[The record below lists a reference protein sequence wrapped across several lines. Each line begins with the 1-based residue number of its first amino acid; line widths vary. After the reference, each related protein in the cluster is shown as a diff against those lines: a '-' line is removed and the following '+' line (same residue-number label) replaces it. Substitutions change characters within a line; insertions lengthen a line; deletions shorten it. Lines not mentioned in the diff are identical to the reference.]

1 MARGGNPRIY
11 MKMDV
16 GDVQRGTRKAEAAL
30 KHLDRAGS
38 RSLKGLSREA
48 RGLSPHLTGAIAG
61 FTSLAGAAALL
72 KDSVDQTMALAKAT
86 GQLQRTTGL
95 DVQEASAWVSVAKA
109 RGLEST
115 KLTRGFVTLE
125 KQLNAA
131 RQGSEKS
138 TEALKALGL
147 TQRDIEKG
155 SFHDVIRQ
163 TADGYKSLE
172 DPIKRAA
179 IAQQLFGRGGVSLG
193 AMLAQGAA
201 GIDRYQKLARDLG
214 ATLDKDGF
222 RNTIKLRDAQI
233 KWNLSMQGLKNTLA
247 LGLMPALARGAQ
259 VATGFIRE
267 MRTGE
272 GAGGRFAAKIKELW
286 QNVKPTVSA
295 IGRMAAAVGRFVAE
309 HPGVQRM
316 LAVLIPV
323 GAALK
328 VAGGAST
335 VAGLTR
341 LAGSLRSVGTAGKG
355 AAVGATAL
363 SNIHLAAWFA
373 GALIT
378 ARNLA
383 KSGIDPLNSKTITFR
398 RALDFADRQGG
409 AFLRTIGRIVPG
421 MRDLGDMLHRVNQEV
436 QGKLGKVRQ
445 YGQTWRDVANDIAL
459 VGQAIS
465 DLPSIPELSPNYPGT
480 NVPQVP
486 RGPGRRRGGMVYQ
499 AGGLVPSLLSP
510 GELVITPGGGAHIVP
525 GQPAPADNVPMLL
538 PSESAVLTWD
548 GQARMMAG
556 ATVNQAVAMQAPHFR
571 TGGFANWT
579 TVGASVYGGTPWDD
593 NGKGS
598 VGSNLWRKG
607 AYPFAELNWGRAL
620 GGMGAYQKLY
630 IRRGNR
636 AVVGTREDVGP
647 AYSDRRIDLHKQ
659 IAVALG
665 ISPTSFLGPVQIM
678 DAPAGARPGPVDSRT
693 LRETASGAASSTGS
707 RARTVTSWSYREPFG
722 GSGRVGRAAWE
733 SGWQAGVDDPFGLG
747 RAQSRTDFYNEARG
761 RIFGDWTKATRTI
774 PGRPGSQPRQA
785 PGPGGRWDNSRM
797 SGVGRFG
804 GYPVA
809 NWIIPILRWAQLK
822 GWSGRLSSGF
832 RSYAKQKQLWNNRG
846 SNPYPV
852 APPGTSNHEGSEYP
866 RGAIDTP
873 DYGTLARLVGR
884 FPGPRKLKWYGS
896 GDRVHFSGTG
906 RRRGGWVQRFR
917 SGGVAL
923 GSVGTSYGQDIYGN
937 PWRAGQPVVRQPL
950 KDAQDGLG
958 RLISIGVAR
967 ADEPKV
973 KAALAR
979 ELKLIDRLNWGQTQ
993 EFLRVSRNFHSGVR
1007 GPHAQT
1013 MRARI
1018 QQIMDY
1024 AGKRQAFLITRPIG
1038 VSDSVQAAIDRE
1050 SGQIADRLT
1059 VRGIDPESAT
1069 GLQEQIGLNWRSVSR
1084 LYARRKALTAALARA
1099 SRLRRPLSER
1109 RQIGA
1114 EIRDVDDQ
1122 ILGLRAANVRLEGQK
1137 AALKKSEPPAGD
1149 LDGGI
1154 SADAQAMIDQESTR
1168 RTVAERAAGLS
1179 EAFIRTAFGSGDIG
1193 SGGQWAW
1200 TSAGGSGRA
1209 FGPGMNITINTL
1221 HPGDPQTLSAI
1232 AAAATAGMGQQGF
1245 VGSPREASGV

>member
-1 MARGGNPRIY
+1 M
-11 MKMDV
+11 M
-16 GDVQRGTRKAEAAL
+16 
-30 KHLDRAGS
+30 
-38 RSLKGLSREA
+38 
-48 RGLSPHLTGAIAG
+48 
-61 FTSLAGAAALL
+61 
-72 KDSVDQTMALAKAT
+72 
-86 GQLQRTTGL
+86 
-95 DVQEASAWVSVAKA
+95 
-109 RGLEST
+109 
-115 KLTRGFVTLE
+115 
-125 KQLNAA
+125 
-131 RQGSEKS
+131 
-138 TEALKALGL
+138 
-147 TQRDIEKG
+147 
-155 SFHDVIRQ
+155 
-163 TADGYKSLE
+163 
-172 DPIKRAA
+172 
-179 IAQQLFGRGGVSLG
+179 
-193 AMLAQGAA
+193 
-201 GIDRYQKLARDLG
+201 
-214 ATLDKDGF
+214 
-222 RNTIKLRDAQI
+222 
-233 KWNLSMQGLKNTLA
+233 
-247 LGLMPALARGAQ
+247 
-259 VATGFIRE
+259 
-267 MRTGE
+267 
-272 GAGGRFAAKIKELW
+272 
-286 QNVKPTVSA
+286 
-295 IGRMAAAVGRFVAE
+295 
-309 HPGVQRM
+309 
-316 LAVLIPV
+316 
-323 GAALK
+323 
-328 VAGGAST
+328 
-335 VAGLTR
+335 
-341 LAGSLRSVGTAGKG
+341 
-355 AAVGATAL
+355 
-363 SNIHLAAWFA
+363 
-373 GALIT
+373 
-378 ARNLA
+378 
-383 KSGIDPLNSKTITFR
+383 
-398 RALDFADRQGG
+398 
-409 AFLRTIGRIVPG
+409 
-421 MRDLGDMLHRVNQEV
+421 
-436 QGKLGKVRQ
+436 
-445 YGQTWRDVANDIAL
+445 
-459 VGQAIS
+459 
-465 DLPSIPELSPNYPGT
+465 LPSG
-480 NVPQVP
+480 
-486 RGPGRRRGGMVYQ
+486 
-499 AGGLVPSLLSP
+499 
-510 GELVITPGGGAHIVP
+510 
-525 GQPAPADNVPMLL
+525 
-538 PSESAVLTWD
+538 SAVLTWS
-548 GQARMMAG
+548 GQDLLARG
-556 ATVNQAVAMQAPHFR
+556 ASLGQAVAAQAPHFR

-620 GGMGAYQKLY
+620 GGLRDYQKLY

-636 AVVGTREDVGP
+636 AVVGTNEDVGP

-1122 ILGLRAANVRLEGQK
+1122 ILGLRAANIRLEGQK
-1137 AALKKSEPPAGD
+1137 AALKSEPPAGD
-1149 LDGGI
+1149 LDVGI
-1154 SADAQAMIDQESTR
+1154 SADAQAMIDQANVR
-1168 RTVAERAAGLS
+1168 ATVAQRAANLS

-1200 TSAGGSGRA
+1200 TSAGGSGAA
-1209 FGPGMNITINTL
+1209 FGPGMSITINTL
-1221 HPGDPQTLSAI
+1221 HPGDSQTLAAI
-1232 AAAATAGMGQQGF
+1232 ANAATAGMGQQGF
-1245 VGSPREASGV
+1245 VTSPRAASGV